1 MFELKAVGKRGP
13 NGDTPD
19 SPGKG
24 DSSRDRP
31 TPAPLAEAEINEAT
45 DPTSLHR
52 TNFNMGISYNDVQML
67 IQPASG
73 SNGASPFPEA
83 LFQSNNSNEAGT
95 LVNPL
100 HHHIPVEFL
109 ASLTAF
115 LPGVSR
121 VVIKMGEPEPSDIIC
136 SLMDQVNLRSQTSS
150 PVIEGTSHSGSTEVT
165 MAGPRHP
172 QGPLVA
178 SRL

>member
-13 NGDTPD
+13 SGDTPD
-19 SPGKG
+19 SPGKDG
-24 DSSRDRP
+24 SSPDRP
-31 TPAPLAEAEINEAT
+31 TPAPLSKAEINEPSN
-45 DPTSLHR
+45 PTSLHR
-52 TNFNMGISYNDVQML
+52 TNFNTGISYNDVQML
-67 IQPASG
+67 IEPASG

-83 LFQSNNSNEAGT
+83 LFQSNNPNETGT

-109 ASLTAF
+109 ASLTSF

-121 VVIKMGEPEPSDIIC
+121 VVIKMGEPEPSDVIC

-150 PVIEGTSHSGSTEVT
+150 PVIEGTSNSGGTEVT
-165 MAGPRHP
+165 IAGPRHP
-172 QGPLVA
+172 QGPLVG